1 MPRTLTTG
9 LALAA
14 MLLLLSGCETLA
26 QREKSKVLTNT
37 LKSYETTVRWSY
49 LRRAYGFLKPEELR
63 KAKLPPGLENIK
75 VTSYEV
81 MEQAAPIGENTATQ
95 VVRIDYVEQD
105 RQQQKSLVDRQLW
118 EFDEAANH
126 WYLISGVPEFV
137 TKPKIRTSPLKK

>member
-63 KAKLPPGLENIK
+63 KVKLPPGLENIK

-81 MEQAAPIGENTATQ
+81 MEQAAPLGENTATQ

-105 RQQQKSLVDRQLW
+105 RQQQKSLV
-118 EFDEAANH
+118 
-126 WYLISGVPEFV
+126 GG
-137 TKPKIRTSPLKK
+137 